1 MRNIWYPKQMAE
13 YLTAVKVEELRLRKD
28 MPVERE
34 YTFKSKVARK
44 AERQIQYK
52 EQEEKE
58 EALSQ
63 LVLESEFEDEIP
75 EEQREPVPQIELD
88 LLRVGNRYSLCSK
101 KRSLTMT

>member
-13 YLTAVKVEELRLRKD
+13 YLTAPKVEELRLRKD

-52 EQEEKE
+52 EQEGKV

-63 LVLESEFEDEIP
+63 LELEYELNVEIQ

-88 LLRVGNRYSLCSK
+88 LLAVGNTYSVYFK
-101 KRSLTMT
+101 KRSLTMA